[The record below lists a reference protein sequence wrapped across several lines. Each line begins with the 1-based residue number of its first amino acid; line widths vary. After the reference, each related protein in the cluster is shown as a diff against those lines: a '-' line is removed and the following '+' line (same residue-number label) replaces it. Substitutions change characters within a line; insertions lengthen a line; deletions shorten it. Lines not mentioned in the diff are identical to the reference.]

1 MKNHSKTA
9 QDILKKNF
17 KDLSSSEIKTLR
29 NEGILNGFGG
39 ASQSWLA
46 RFFI

>member
-1 MKNHSKTA
+1 MKIYSKQA
-9 QDILKKNF
+9 QDIIKKDF
-17 KDLSSSEIKTLR
+17 KDLSPSEIKTLR
-29 NEGILNGFGG
+29 GEGILNGFGG